1 MATETKTI
9 KTKPAKIKPAKT
21 TKPDASMK
29 ILRAVA
35 DGSRTA
41 SDLKKVLRRDCA
53 SEVAALVKDGSLEKV
68 ENELQLT
75 KRGAGRLRMAS

>member
-1 MATETKTI
+1 MSTETKI
-9 KTKPAKIKPAKT
+9 KTAKPKTKAKA
-21 TKPDASMK
+21 KPDADMK

-35 DGSRTA
+35 DGSRTTA
-41 SDLKKVLRRDCA
+41 DLKKLLRRDVQ
-53 SEVAALVKDGSLEKV
+53 SEVAALVKDGSLEKI